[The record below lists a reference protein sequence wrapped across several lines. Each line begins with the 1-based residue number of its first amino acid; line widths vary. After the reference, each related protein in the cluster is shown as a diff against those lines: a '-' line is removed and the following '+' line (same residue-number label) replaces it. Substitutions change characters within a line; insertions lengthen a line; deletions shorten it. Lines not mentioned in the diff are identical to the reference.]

1 MTKSDMFI
9 WYFYIHHPII
19 MHVQLISS
27 NLYRTK
33 SSGLILFILKQ
44 LSDETLPLS
53 ASDSSDEI
61 FPPTP
66 VKLRKRPQIVSHCES
81 DTDTDLPV
89 PRRAPHLYKMFY
101 FM

>member
-1 MTKSDMFI
+1 MTKSDMLI

-66 VKLRKRPQIVSHCES
+66 VKLRKRPQIVSQCES

>member
-1 MTKSDMFI
+1 MTKSDMLI
-9 WYFYIHHPII
+9 WYFYINHPII